1 MNQQQLE
8 EAYLKSLDDKN
19 RKALEMAKQLL
30 GSTYNLRKSIGF
42 LEWKENNKG

>member
-42 LEWKENNKG
+42 LEWKENNKV